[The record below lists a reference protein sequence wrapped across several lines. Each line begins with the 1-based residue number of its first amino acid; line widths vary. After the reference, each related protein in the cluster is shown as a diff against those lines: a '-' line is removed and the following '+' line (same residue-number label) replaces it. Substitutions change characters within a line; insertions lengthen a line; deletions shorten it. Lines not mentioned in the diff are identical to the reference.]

1 MDPWSK
7 QISHTTLPLLYGC
20 ARMEPEPPASR
31 PGSLH
36 LSLAESFEPLL
47 SKSLNGFVSVDI
59 ATGIIV
65 YASPSMGNLLGWTPK
80 AMEVGEAL
88 RNSSLSATLS

>member
-1 MDPWSK
+1 
-7 QISHTTLPLLYGC
+7 
-20 ARMEPEPPASR
+20 
-31 PGSLH
+31 LH

-65 YASPSMGNLLGWTPK
+65 YASPSMYNLLGYPPKAK
-80 AMEVGEAL
+80 AMEVRQSSSGRSRPGRCWVHSGEC
-88 RNSSLSATLS
+88 